1 MRSFRGKMLAPL
13 AAICFFKKRQICIE
27 KHSEVKIDFFGA
39 KDIFP
44 TSAFL
49 ARHTCVCLD
58 TPVLGG

>member
-1 MRSFRGKMLAPL
+1 MRTFRGKMLLPFVFL
-13 AAICFFKKRQICIE
+13 KKGQICIE

-49 ARHTCVCLD
+49 ARHTRVCSD